1 MPSTRPRT
9 LALAC
14 TGAAIAAAILA
25 GCSSPAASDQSATS
39 PAETGV
45 PTPSP
50 AAPSGA
56 PSTTAA
62 GDYATFC
69 DANAAAAAA
78 KAGTVG
84 EDIEAVNGQ
93 VDAIRALLPLQ
104 GVSAEVA
111 AGAQVFEA
119 SAVEDLSILAQ
130 FPSDSL
136 VSDVG
141 LDPRFLESD
150 AIRNAASDPDYQA
163 FITWTI
169 QTCGLGG

>member
-1 MPSTRPRT
+1 MTSTRPSA
-9 LALAC
+9 LALAWS
-14 TGAAIAAAILA
+14 GAVIAAAILA
-25 GCSSPAASDQSATS
+25 GCSSPSSDQSAAS
-39 PAETGV
+39 PAGTAAPT
-45 PTPSP
+45 PTPSAAT
-50 AAPSGA
+50 AAPN
-56 PSTTAA
+56 TTAA
-62 GDYATFC
+62 GDYTAFC
-69 DANAAAAAA
+69 KANSAAAAA

-93 VDAIRALLPLQ
+93 LDAIRALLPLQ

-150 AIRNAASDPDYQA
+150 AIRNAASDPDYRA
-163 FITWTI
+163 FIAWTI